1 MNKRIG
7 KGKPKLGFR
16 MTKRRKEALAKG
28 YKLNAEG
35 NAVDPKTGVVVL
47 RFDGYK
53 TNNVDLT
60 PAKPVKK
67 ETDAQREV
75 KISKRFRVLKTL
87 ASACVSG
94 QARALIVS
102 GPAGLSKSY
111 TIEQILQKHDPA
123 EKVWTIVKGYVRAT
137 GLYQLLYQHR
147 FPGQVL
153 VFDDA
158 DSIFTGSDAEVSINM
173 LKAVLDTCERR
184 RVSYHAQT
192 ELYDGSDKIPETFD
206 FEGTCIFITNY
217 DFDEQ
222 IAMDKKLSPHLAA
235 LQSRSHYID
244 LAMKDERDFLVRIR
258 QVCKE
263 DKMLRQQGLTAAEEK
278 DVLDFLEKNYQRC
291 RELSLRTAL
300 KLGALRK
307 HDKNWR
313 ETAEVTCLHNQ

>member
-1 MNKRIG
+1 MKNVG
-7 KGKPKLGFR
+7 KGKPARGFR
-16 MTKRRKEALAKG
+16 MTRRRKEALAAG
-28 YKLNAEG
+28 YKLDKQG
-35 NAVDPKTGVVVL
+35 NIVDESGAL
-47 RFDGYK
+47 IERLDSYK
-53 TNNVDLT
+53 TKNVALV
-60 PAKPVKK
+60 PAKPVK
-67 ETDAQREV
+67 EISDSEREV

-87 ASACVSG
+87 AQACVNG

-111 TIEQILQKHDPA
+111 TIEQILQKFDPK
-123 EKVWTIVKGYVRAT
+123 ENMWTIVKGYVRAT
-137 GLYQLLYQHR
+137 GLYELLWHHR
-147 FPGQVL
+147 MPGQVL

-192 ELYDGSDKIPETFD
+192 ELFDGSDKIPNTFD

-258 QVCKE
+258 QVCRE
-263 DKMLRQQGLTAAEEK
+263 DKMLKQMGLSAKEEK
-278 DVLDFLEKNYQRC
+278 EVLDFLEQNYLNC

-300 KLGALRK
+300 KLGSLRK

-313 ETAEVTCLHNQ
+313 ETAEVTCLHNK

>member
-1 MNKRIG
+1 MRNIG
-7 KGKPKLGFR
+7 KGKPKRGFR
-16 MTKRRKEALAKG
+16 MTRKRRAALANG
-28 YKLNAEG
+28 YKLDKAG
-35 NAVDPKTGVVVL
+35 NIVHPKTGEIVERL
-47 RFDGYK
+47 DAYK
-53 TNNVDLT
+53 NKTLEIT
-60 PAKPVKK
+60 PKPVSN

-87 ASACVSG
+87 AQACVEG

-111 TIEQILQKHDPA
+111 TIEQILQKHDPEEA
-123 EKVWTIVKGYVRAT
+123 NWTIVKGYVRAT
-137 GLYQLLYQHR
+137 GLYELLYLHR
-147 FPGQVL
+147 KPGQVL

-158 DSIFTGSDAEVSINM
+158 DSIFTGSDAEVSLNM

-184 RVSYHAQT
+184 RVSYHSQT
-192 ELYDGSDKIPETFD
+192 EIYVGSELLPKSFD
-206 FEGTCIFITNY
+206 FEGICIFITNY

-222 IAMDKKLSPHLAA
+222 VAMDKKLSPHLAA

-258 QVCKE
+258 QVCRE
-263 DKMLRQQGLTAAEEK
+263 DKMLKEMGLTAKEEA
-278 DVLDFLEKNYQRC
+278 DVLKFLEENYQNC